1 MDKVIYDVRV
11 YANDVVDRLNALK
24 DKNRDKLSTTEIET
38 LNDAANLILHNIKEI
53 VRD

>member
-1 MDKVIYDVRV
+1 MDRIVHDVRV

-24 DKNRDKLSTTEIET
+24 DKNRDKLCHTEIET

-53 VRD
+53 VRE